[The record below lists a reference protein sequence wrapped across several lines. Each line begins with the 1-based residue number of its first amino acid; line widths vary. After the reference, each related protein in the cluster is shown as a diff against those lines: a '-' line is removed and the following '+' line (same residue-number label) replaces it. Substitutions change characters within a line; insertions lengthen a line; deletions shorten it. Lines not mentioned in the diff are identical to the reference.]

1 MRYSIN
7 YPNMDDLFPKPQIPD
22 IDFPTY
28 EKGKSPYELLES
40 QSAYLEKTSKEL
52 HNMAQSA
59 KSQADSAK
67 EIAESSK
74 MQADI
79 ALKTSSKADI
89 KGWIS
94 VIVAIICA
102 LMEFSVHHSEI
113 IDFVK
118 SLVK

>member
-1 MRYSIN
+1 MQYKPN
-7 YPNMDDLFPKPQIPD
+7 YPNMDKLFPQHKIPK
-22 IDFPTY
+22 IESPAY

-52 HNMAQSA
+52 HDMAQSA

-74 MQADI
+74 MQADV

-89 KGWIS
+89 KGWIA
-94 VIVAIICA
+94 VIISILAFAWSIISH
-102 LMEFSVHHSEI
+102 FI
-113 IDFVK
+113 
-118 SLVK
+118 

>member
-1 MRYSIN
+1 MRYEPTH
-7 YPNMDDLFPKPQIPD
+7 PNMDDLFPQSPIPKM
-22 IDFPTY
+22 PTY
-28 EKGKSPYELLES
+28 EKGKSPYELMES
-40 QSAYLEKTSKEL
+40 QSAYLKKTSKEL
-52 HNMAQSA
+52 HDMAQST

-74 MQADI
+74 TQADV

-94 VIVAIICA
+94 VIVSIICA
-102 LMEFSVHHSEI
+102 LMEFAVHHSEI

-118 SLVK
+118 TLVK

>member
-1 MRYSIN
+1 MQYIPN
-7 YPNMDDLFPKPQIPD
+7 YPNMDKLFSQPKIPK
-22 IDFPTY
+22 IEMPTY

-52 HNMAQSA
+52 HDMAQSA

-74 MQADI
+74 TQANI
-79 ALKTSSKADI
+79 ALETSGKADV

-94 VIVAIICA
+94 VVVSIICA
-102 LMEFSVHHSEI
+102 LMEFAVHHSEI

-118 SLVK
+118 ALAK

>member
-1 MRYSIN
+1 MQYVPN
-7 YPNMDDLFPKPQIPD
+7 YPNLDDMLVKPVIPNVEM
-22 IDFPTY
+22 PNY

-52 HNMAQSA
+52 HDMAQSA

-74 MQADI
+74 TQADV

-89 KGWIS
+89 KGWIA
-94 VIVAIICA
+94 VIISILAFVWSIISH
-102 LMEFSVHHSEI
+102 FI
-113 IDFVK
+113 
-118 SLVK
+118 

>member
-1 MRYSIN
+1 MQYKPN
-7 YPNMDDLFPKPQIPD
+7 YPNIDKLFPQHKIPK
-22 IDFPTY
+22 IESPTY

-52 HNMAQSA
+52 HDMAQSA

-74 MQADI
+74 TQADI
-79 ALKTSSKADI
+79 ALETSGKADV

-94 VIVAIICA
+94 VAVSIICA
-102 LMEFSVHHSEI
+102 LMEFVVHHSEI

-118 SLVK
+118 ALAK

>member
-1 MRYSIN
+1 MQYTPN
-7 YPNMDDLFPKPQIPD
+7 YPNMDKLFLQPKIPK
-22 IDFPTY
+22 IEVPTY
-28 EKGKSPYELLES
+28 EKGKSPIELLES
-40 QSAYLEKTSKEL
+40 QSAYLKKTSEEL

-74 MQADI
+74 TQADV
-79 ALKTSSKADI
+79 ALKTSSKADV

-94 VIVAIICA
+94 VAVSIICA

-113 IDFVK
+113 IDFIK
-118 SLVK
+118 ALAK

>member
-1 MRYSIN
+1 MQYTPN
-7 YPNMDDLFPKPQIPD
+7 CPNMDKLFPQPKIPE
-22 IDFPTY
+22 IEVPTY

-52 HNMAQSA
+52 HDMAQSA

-74 MQADI
+74 AQADV

-89 KGWIS
+89 KGWIA
-94 VIVAIICA
+94 VIISILAFVWSIISH
-102 LMEFSVHHSEI
+102 FI
-113 IDFVK
+113 
-118 SLVK
+118 

>member
-1 MRYSIN
+1 MQYTPN
-7 YPNMDDLFPKPQIPD
+7 YPNMDKLFPQPKIPK
-22 IDFPTY
+22 IEVPTY

-52 HNMAQSA
+52 HDMAQSA
-59 KSQADSAK
+59 KSQSDSAK

-74 MQADI
+74 TQADV

-94 VIVAIICA
+94 VVVSVISA
-102 LMEFSVHHSEI
+102 LMEFAVHHSEI

-118 SLVK
+118 ALAK

>member
-1 MRYSIN
+1 MQYTPN
-7 YPNMDDLFPKPQIPD
+7 YPNMDKIFPQPKIPK
-22 IDFPTY
+22 IKVPTY

-52 HNMAQSA
+52 HDMAQFA

-74 MQADI
+74 MQADV

-89 KGWIS
+89 KGWIA
-94 VIVAIICA
+94 VIISILAFAWSIISH
-102 LMEFSVHHSEI
+102 FI
-113 IDFVK
+113 
-118 SLVK
+118 

>member
-1 MRYSIN
+1 MQYTPN
-7 YPNMDDLFPKPQIPD
+7 CPNMDKLFPQPKIPE
-22 IDFPTY
+22 IEVPTY

-52 HNMAQSA
+52 HDMAQSA

-74 MQADI
+74 TQADV

-89 KGWIS
+89 KGWIA
-94 VIVAIICA
+94 VIISILAFAWSIISH
-102 LMEFSVHHSEI
+102 FI
-113 IDFVK
+113 
-118 SLVK
+118 

>member
-1 MRYSIN
+1 MQYKPN
-7 YPNMDDLFPKPQIPD
+7 YPNMDKLFPQHKIPK
-22 IDFPTY
+22 IESPTY

-52 HNMAQSA
+52 HDMAQSA

-74 MQADI
+74 MQADV

-89 KGWIS
+89 KGWIA
-94 VIVAIICA
+94 VIISILAFAWSIISH
-102 LMEFSVHHSEI
+102 FI
-113 IDFVK
+113 
-118 SLVK
+118 

>member
-1 MRYSIN
+1 MQYTPN
-7 YPNMDDLFPKPQIPD
+7 CPNMDKLFPQPKIPE
-22 IDFPTY
+22 IEVPTY

-52 HNMAQSA
+52 HDMAQSA

-74 MQADI
+74 TQADV

-89 KGWIS
+89 KGWIA
-94 VIVAIICA
+94 VIISILAFVWSIISH
-102 LMEFSVHHSEI
+102 FI
-113 IDFVK
+113 
-118 SLVK
+118 

>member
-1 MRYSIN
+1 MRYEPV
-7 YPNMDDLFPKPQIPD
+7 YPNMDNLFPQPSKPNIE
-22 IDFPTY
+22 IPTY
-28 EKGKSPYELLES
+28 EKGKSPIELLER
-40 QSAYLEKTSKEL
+40 QSAYLEKTSEEL

-74 MQADI
+74 TQADV
-79 ALKTSSKADI
+79 ALKTSSKADV

-94 VIVAIICA
+94 VIVSIICA
-102 LMEFSVHHSEI
+102 LMEFAVHHSEI

-118 SLVK
+118 ALVK

>member
-1 MRYSIN
+1 MQYTPN
-7 YPNMDDLFPKPQIPD
+7 CPNMDKLFPQPEIPE
-22 IDFPTY
+22 IEVPTY

-52 HNMAQSA
+52 HDMAQSA

-74 MQADI
+74 TQADV

-89 KGWIS
+89 KGWIA
-94 VIVAIICA
+94 VIISILAFVWSIISH
-102 LMEFSVHHSEI
+102 FI
-113 IDFVK
+113 
-118 SLVK
+118 